1 MEESNKE
8 EKIEQSAE
16 FNADTPKSPY
26 QTRLRNKFHR
36 RQAALLSCLRD
47 YISFAD
53 EFLNQK
59 GTRKKS
65 VLQKEL
71 KAAKKL
77 FNLLPKK
84 ITREEELRSMIISF
98 NNLFNLPNNEDEI
111 NKMIEEIREK
121 EKKENEDKV

>member
-1 MEESNKE
+1 M
-8 EKIEQSAE
+8 
-16 FNADTPKSPY
+16 
-26 QTRLRNKFHR
+26 
-36 RQAALLSCLRD
+36 
-47 YISFAD
+47 
-53 EFLNQK
+53 
-59 GTRKKS
+59 
-65 VLQKEL
+65 LQKEL

>member
-1 MEESNKE
+1 METSNIDE
-8 EKIEQSAE
+8 NIEQSAE
-16 FNADTPKSPY
+16 FNTDTPKTPY

-65 VLQKEL
+65 VLQKEI

-84 ITREEELRSMIISF
+84 ITREEELRSLIISF
-98 NNLFNLPNNEDEI
+98 NNMLNIPNNEDEI
-111 NKMIEEIREK
+111 NKMIEEITEK